1 MAPEKLTPTCI
12 FKMGEH
18 RMNSVIQAY
27 RNHPIFTFLENR
39 SGGQEVSVTGM
50 GDLNGKWSVSDADYP
65 QFLDLL
71 NDYLF
76 VKKHRA
82 LGFVERPR
90 TDVAKPLLIDLDFK
104 YPENMSLTHSFTD
117 AQIEEFCHV
126 LQEGISH
133 FFDVSEYQEISYYV
147 LLRPTAYK
155 DKGVLKD
162 GIHIECPDF
171 SLTNDKWNVLRRW
184 ILKNGAIRRIFGETG
199 YLNEDHDVFDQA
211 MGRNQGWMLYGASKP
226 QIPAYALS
234 WVKKYTPDT
243 DSWTTGG
250 SDHTP
255 RQLLELLSI
264 RYNVVEGC
272 GDVKDERKDEY
283 DDFLNPPSA
292 QGPQQQQVA
301 EPHSQNVQAL
311 LSLVPNPDD
320 ERALIEKLVLECLSA
335 ERAEAFLTW
344 RCVGLCLHNIE
355 PSEEMFNLWM
365 DFSNKSPKAAGNN
378 VSQLKK
384 DWFQGM
390 RKDGDGPKLTI
401 RSLHLWARHDNN
413 TKYEEI
419 MNEDILEY
427 IIRKLDGTHYHI
439 SLLMQKMFGNNYVAS
454 IGNKVTE
461 WYTYDEVLNMWKH
474 LNQGIEL
481 KRKIIKDVADKVDSA
496 CVRVRDR
503 WNKATDEDERERYAT
518 KLKNLHKIQSC
529 LYTAG
534 FVDSVMKMA
543 GTLFAEEDFMSNLNM
558 NPYIFGCANGILE
571 LRYKETPT
579 SKERVFFRQGKAED
593 FVSFLGGKSISDSW
607 DAINY
612 KPYDPNDPNM
622 PEIMD
627 FFKKVFPRDDLREY
641 VFRLLASCLEG
652 TNKEQC
658 FYIFHGSGSN
668 GKSKIIDLMT
678 MIFGDYQTSIQTT
691 VLTRKRPESGAAN
704 PDIIVTKCKR
714 FIHMGEPDKN
724 EQLNTSRMKQFTG
737 EDLVEARGL
746 FQDQEKFKIMGKMA
760 LCCND
765 LPPINS
771 MDDGTWRR
779 VRVIPFE
786 SKFRYADHKDW
797 KAGLKYLF
805 LRDDGL
811 KDKMLRWRESLFS
824 YLVYIYETQYL
835 VNGLNP
841 EPPIVLQV
849 SDKYKDS
856 YDVFAK
862 FMGERIRQE
871 DGNRVEFKDL
881 KRIFKSWRQDTST
894 KATLNDAE
902 LWSRCLESSNIGK
915 FNERKQILIH
925 IRVFSTDEEVEE
937 YDKEHDEASG
947 AE

>member
-1 MAPEKLTPTCI
+1 M
-12 FKMGEH
+12 
-18 RMNSVIQAY
+18 
-27 RNHPIFTFLENR
+27 
-39 SGGQEVSVTGM
+39 SVTGM
-50 GDLNGKWSVSDADYP
+50 GELNGKWSVSDEDYP

-76 VKKHRA
+76 IKKHRA

-90 TDVAKPLLIDLDFK
+90 TDVAKPYLIDLDFK

-117 AQIEEFCHV
+117 EQIAEFCGV

-133 FFDVSEYQEISYYV
+133 FFDVSEYQEISYFV
-147 LLRPTAYK
+147 MLRPTAYK

-184 ILKNGAIRRIFGETG
+184 ILKNGAIRRIFGQTG

-234 WVKKYTPDT
+234 WVKKYTPET
-243 DSWTTGG
+243 DAWETVQSEL
-250 SDHTP
+250 TP
-255 RQLLELLSI
+255 RQLLEHLSI

-272 GDVKDERKDEY
+272 GDVKEERKEEFEDL
-283 DDFLNPPSA
+283 LNPSPVLSGGA
-292 QGPQQQQVA
+292 PPQPA

-311 LSLVPNPDD
+311 LSLVPNPED
-320 ERALIEKLVLECLSA
+320 ERVLIGRIVRECLSV

-355 PSEEMFNLWM
+355 PSDEMFDLWM
-365 DFSNKSPKAAGNN
+365 DFSNKSPKSAGNN
-378 VSQLKK
+378 VSQLRK

-401 RSLHLWARHDNN
+401 RSLHLWARQDNKE
-413 TKYEEI
+413 KYEEI
-419 MNEDILEY
+419 MNEDVLEY

-461 WYTYDEVLNMWKH
+461 WYMYDEVLNMWKH
-474 LNQGIEL
+474 LNQGIDL
-481 KRKIIKDVADKVDSA
+481 KRKIFMDVAGKVDSA
-496 CVRVRDR
+496 CVRMTQRLAKTGNDGEEYDR
-503 WNKATDEDERERYAT
+503 ITA

-543 GTLFAEEDFMSNLNM
+543 GALFAEEDFMSKLNM
-558 NPYIFGCANGILE
+558 NPYLFGCANGILE
-571 LRYKETPT
+571 LRHKETPT

-714 FIHMGEPDKN
+714 FIHMGEPDRN

-824 YLVYIYETQYL
+824 YLVHIYETQYL
-835 VNGLNP
+835 VSGLNP

-862 FMGERIRQE
+862 FMSERVRQE
-871 DGNRVEFKDL
+871 DGNRVEFKDM
-881 KRIFKSWRQDTST
+881 KRIFKAWRQEASV
-894 KATLNDAE
+894 KANLTDAE
-902 LWSRCLESSNIGK
+902 LWGRCLESSNIGK

>member
-1 MAPEKLTPTCI
+1 M
-12 FKMGEH
+12 
-18 RMNSVIQAY
+18 
-27 RNHPIFTFLENR
+27 
-39 SGGQEVSVTGM
+39 SVTGM
-50 GDLNGKWSVSDADYP
+50 GELNGKWSVSDEDYP

-90 TDVAKPLLIDLDFK
+90 TDVAKPYLIDLDFK

-117 AQIEEFCHV
+117 EQIAEFCGV

-133 FFDVSEYQEISYYV
+133 FFDVSDYQEISYFV
-147 LLRPTAYK
+147 MLRPTAYK

-184 ILKNGAIRRIFGETG
+184 ILKNGAIRRIFGQTG

-234 WVKKYTPDT
+234 WVKKYTPET
-243 DSWTTGG
+243 DVWETVQSEL
-250 SDHTP
+250 TP
-255 RQLLELLSI
+255 RQLLEHLSI

-272 GDVKDERKDEY
+272 GDVKEERKEEFEDL
-283 DDFLNPPSA
+283 LNPSPVLSGGA
-292 QGPQQQQVA
+292 APQPA
-301 EPHSQNVQAL
+301 EPHSQNIQAL
-311 LSLVPNPDD
+311 LSLVPNPGD
-320 ERALIEKLVLECLSA
+320 ERKLIQRLVKECLSV

-355 PSEEMFNLWM
+355 PSDEMFDLWM
-365 DFSNKSPKAAGNN
+365 EFSNKSPKSAGNN
-378 VSQLKK
+378 VSLLRK

-401 RSLHLWARHDNN
+401 RSLHLWARQDNKI
-413 TKYEEI
+413 KYEEI

-427 IIRKLDGTHYHI
+427 IIRNLDGTHYHI

-454 IGNKVTE
+454 IGNKITE
-461 WYTYDEVLNMWKH
+461 WYTYDELLNMWKH
-474 LNQGIEL
+474 LNQGIDL
-481 KRKIIKDVADKVDSA
+481 KRKIIMDVAKKVEGA
-496 CVRVRDR
+496 CEKMTQRLGNTGNDGEEYDR
-503 WNKATDEDERERYAT
+503 ITA

-543 GTLFAEEDFMSNLNM
+543 GTLFAEEDFMSKLNM
-558 NPYIFGCANGILE
+558 NPYLFGCANGILE
-571 LRYKETPT
+571 LRHKETPT

-714 FIHMGEPDKN
+714 FIHMGEPDRN

-835 VNGLNP
+835 VSGLNP

-862 FMGERIRQE
+862 FMSERVRQE
-871 DGNRVEFKDL
+871 DGNRVEFKDM
-881 KRIFKSWRQDTST
+881 KRIFKAWRQEASV
-894 KATLNDAE
+894 KANLTDAE
-902 LWSRCLESSNIGK
+902 LWGRCLESSNIGK

>member
-1 MAPEKLTPTCI
+1 M
-12 FKMGEH
+12 
-18 RMNSVIQAY
+18 
-27 RNHPIFTFLENR
+27 
-39 SGGQEVSVTGM
+39 SVTGM
-50 GDLNGKWSVSDADYP
+50 GELNGKWSVSDEDYP

-90 TDVAKPLLIDLDFK
+90 TDAAKPYLIDLDFK

-117 AQIEEFCHV
+117 EQIEEFCGV
-126 LQEGISH
+126 LQQGISH
-133 FFDVSEYQEISYYV
+133 FFDISDYQEISYFV
-147 LLRPTAYK
+147 MLRPTAYK

-184 ILKNGAIRRIFGETG
+184 ILQNGAIRRIFGQTG
-199 YLNEDHDVFDQA
+199 YLNEDQDVFDQA

-234 WVKKYTPDT
+234 WVKKYTPET
-243 DSWTTGG
+243 DSWEKVESHLTT
-250 SDHTP
+250 
-255 RQLLELLSI
+255 RQLLEHLSI
-264 RYNVVEGC
+264 RYNVVAGS
-272 GDVKDERKDEY
+272 GDVRAERKDEF
-283 DDFLNPPSA
+283 DDFLNPTAAYTAAPVQAAVPLS
-292 QGPQQQQVA
+292 
-301 EPHSQNVQAL
+301 ENVQAL
-311 LSLVPNPDD
+311 VQFISNSDG
-320 ERALIEKLVLECLSA
+320 ERNLIQRLVLDCLSV
-335 ERAEAFLTW
+335 ERAEAFLSW

-355 PSEEMFNLWM
+355 PSEQMFDLWM
-365 DFSNKSPKAAGNN
+365 EFSKKSSKSSGNN
-378 VSQLKK
+378 ISQLRK

-401 RSLHLWARHDNN
+401 RSLNLWAREDNRV
-413 TKYEEI
+413 KYEEI

-427 IIRKLDGTHYHI
+427 IIQKLEGTHYHMAR
-439 SLLMQKMFGNNYVAS
+439 LMQKMFGNNYVAS

-461 WYTYDEVLNMWKH
+461 WYTYDEDMNMWKH
-474 LNQGIEL
+474 LNQGMDL
-481 KRKIIKDVADKVDSA
+481 KRKICIDVAGKIDSA
-496 CVRVRDR
+496 RQRVIERYG
-503 WNKATDEDERERYAT
+503 KATTEKDRNVYSEDIK
-518 KLKNLHKIQSC
+518 KLLKFQAN
-529 LYTAG
+529 LYTSA
-534 FVDSVMKMA
+534 FVESVMKMS
-543 GTLFAEEDFMSNLNM
+543 GTLFMEEDFMSKLNM
-558 NPYIFGCANGILE
+558 NPYLFGCANGILE
-571 LRYKETPT
+571 IRHKETPT

-714 FIHMGEPDKN
+714 FIHMGEPDRN

-824 YLVYIYETQYL
+824 YLVHIYETQYL

-862 FMGERIRQE
+862 FMSERVRQE
-871 DGNRVEFKDL
+871 DGNRVEFKDM
-881 KRIFKSWRQDTST
+881 KRIFKAWRQEASV
-894 KATLNDAE
+894 KANLTDAE
-902 LWSRCLESSNIGK
+902 LWGRCLESSNIGK

>member
-1 MAPEKLTPTCI
+1 
-12 FKMGEH
+12 
-18 RMNSVIQAY
+18 
-27 RNHPIFTFLENR
+27 
-39 SGGQEVSVTGM
+39 
-50 GDLNGKWSVSDADYP
+50 
-65 QFLDLL
+65 
-71 NDYLF
+71 
-76 VKKHRA
+76 
-82 LGFVERPR
+82 
-90 TDVAKPLLIDLDFK
+90 
-104 YPENMSLTHSFTD
+104 MSLTHSFTD
-117 AQIEEFCHV
+117 EQIAEFCGV

-133 FFDVSEYQEISYYV
+133 FFDVSDYQEISYFV
-147 LLRPTAYK
+147 MLRPTAYK

-184 ILKNGAIRRIFGETG
+184 ILKNGAIRRIFGQTG

-226 QIPAYALS
+226 QIPAYKLS
-234 WVKKYTPDT
+234 WVKKYTPET
-243 DSWTTGG
+243 DAWETVES
-250 SDHTP
+250 HLTP
-255 RQLLELLSI
+255 RQLLEHLSI
-264 RYNVVEGC
+264 RYNVVQGC
-272 GDVKDERKDEY
+272 GDVKAERKDDF
-283 DDFLNPPSA
+283 DDFLNPPGL
-292 QGPQQQQVA
+292 QGGAPAAVQPA

-311 LSLVPNPDD
+311 LSLVPHPED
-320 ERALIEKLVLECLSA
+320 ERVLIGRLVRDCLSV

-355 PSEEMFNLWM
+355 PSDEMFDLWM
-365 DFSNKSPKAAGNN
+365 DFSKKSPKSAGNN
-378 VSQLKK
+378 VSQLRK

-401 RSLHLWARHDNN
+401 RSLHLWARQDNKA
-413 TKYEEI
+413 KYEEI
-419 MNEDILEY
+419 MNEDVLEY

-461 WYTYDEVLNMWKH
+461 WYTYDELLNMWKH
-474 LNQGIEL
+474 LNQGVDL
-481 KRKIIKDVADKVDSA
+481 KRKIFIDVAGKVDAA
-496 CVRVRDR
+496 CDRVKTRLKD
-503 WNKATDEDERERYAT
+503 ASDEDTEALLAA
-518 KLKNLHKIQSC
+518 KLKSLHKIQSC

-543 GTLFAEEDFMSNLNM
+543 SALFAEEDFMSKLNM
-558 NPYIFGCANGILE
+558 NPYLFGCANGILE
-571 LRYKETPT
+571 LRQKETPT

-607 DAINY
+607 DAISY

-714 FIHMGEPDKN
+714 FIHMGEPDRN

-824 YLVYIYETQYL
+824 YLVHIYETQYL
-835 VNGLNP
+835 TNGLNP

-862 FMGERIRQE
+862 FMSERVRQE
-871 DGNRVEFKDL
+871 DGNRVEFKDM
-881 KRIFKSWRQDTST
+881 KRIFKAWRQEASV
-894 KATLNDAE
+894 KANLTDAE
-902 LWSRCLESSNIGK
+902 LWGRCLESSNIGK

>member
-1 MAPEKLTPTCI
+1 
-12 FKMGEH
+12 MGEH

-50 GDLNGKWSVSDADYP
+50 GEQLKGKWAVSDAEYP

-90 TDVAKPLLIDLDFK
+90 INVAKPLLIDLDFK

-133 FFDVSEYQEISYYV
+133 FFDVSDYTEISYYV

-155 DKGVLKD
+155 AAGVLKD

-184 ILKNGAIRRIFGETG
+184 ILNNGAIRRIFGETG
-199 YLNEDHDVFDQA
+199 YLNEDHDIFDKA
-211 MGRNQGWMLYGASKP
+211 MGGNQGWMLYGASKP
-226 QIPAYALS
+226 EIPAYALS
-234 WVKKYTPDT
+234 WVKKYMPEANEWITVQNEL
-243 DSWTTGG
+243 
-250 SDHTP
+250 TP

-272 GDVKDERKDEY
+272 GDVKPERKDEY

-292 QGPQQQQVA
+292 QAPQQQQQQVA
-301 EPHSQNVQAL
+301 EPHSENVQAL
-311 LSLVPNPDD
+311 LALVPNQDD
-320 ERALIEKLVLECLSA
+320 ERVIIEKLVKECLSVQ
-335 ERAEAFLTW
+335 RSEAFLTW

-365 DFSNKSPKAAGNN
+365 EFSNKSPKSASNN

-401 RSLHLWARHDNN
+401 RSLHLWARHDNLQR
-413 TKYEEI
+413 YEEI

-454 IGNKVTE
+454 IGNKITE

-474 LNQGIEL
+474 LNQGIDL
-481 KRKIIKDVADKVDSA
+481 KRKIFMDVAGKVDAA
-496 CVRVRDR
+496 CVRMTQRLAKTGND
-503 WNKATDEDERERYAT
+503 TDEYDRIT
-518 KLKNLHKIQSC
+518 VKLKNLHKIQSC

-543 GTLFAEEDFMSNLNM
+543 SALFAEEDFMSKLNM
-558 NPYIFGCANGILE
+558 NPYLFGCANGILE

-612 KPYDPNDPNM
+612 KPYDPSDPNM

-641 VFRLLASCLEG
+641 VFRLLSSCLEG

-704 PDIIVTKCKR
+704 PDIIVTKCRR

-862 FMGERIRQE
+862 FMSERIRQE

-915 FNERKQILIH
+915 FNERRQIMIH

-937 YDKEHDEASG
+937 YDKEHDEGSSG

>member
-1 MAPEKLTPTCI
+1 
-12 FKMGEH
+12 MGEH
-18 RMNSVIQAY
+18 RMSSNSVSYHA
-27 RNHPIFTFLENR
+27 HPLYGFLKTR
-39 SGGQEVSVTGM
+39 SSKSGTRDSDASVTGM
-50 GDLNGKWSVSDADYP
+50 CELTKGAYCVTDEDYP
-65 QFLDLL
+65 QLLELL

-76 VKKHRA
+76 VKRHRS
-82 LGFVERPR
+82 LPFVEQPR
-90 TDVAKPLLIDLDFK
+90 VNLAKPLLIDLDFK
-104 YPENMSLTHSFTD
+104 YPETMSLSHAFTEE
-117 AQIEEFCHV
+117 QIEEFCHV

-133 FFDVSEYQEISYYV
+133 FFDVSDYQEISYYV

-155 DKGVLKD
+155 AAGALKD

-184 ILKNGAIRRIFGETG
+184 ILKNGAIRRIFGDTG
-199 YLNEDHDVFDQA
+199 YLNEDHDIFDQA
-211 MGRNQGWMLYGASKP
+211 MGRKQGWMFYGASKP

-234 WVKKYTPDT
+234 WIKKYTPDT
-243 DSWTTGG
+243 DSWITVE

-264 RYNVVEGC
+264 RYNVVAEC
-272 GDVKDERKDEY
+272 GDVKAEQKDEY

-292 QGPQQQQVA
+292 QAPQQQQAAA
-301 EPHSQNVQAL
+301 EPHSDNVQAL

-320 ERALIEKLVLECLSA
+320 ERVLIQRLVKECLSVQ
-335 ERAEAFLTW
+335 RSEAFLTW

-365 DFSNKSPKAAGNN
+365 EFSNKSPKSAGNN

-401 RSLHLWARHDNN
+401 RSLHLWARKDNKE
-413 TKYEEI
+413 KYEEI

-454 IGNKVTE
+454 IGLRLTE

-474 LNQGIEL
+474 LNQGIDL
-481 KRKIIKDVADKVDSA
+481 KRKIIMDVAKKVDDA
-496 CVRVRDR
+496 CVRVRSRYD
-503 WNKATDEDERERYAT
+503 KATDEDDRDRHQL
-518 KLKNLHKIQSC
+518 KLKNLHKIQSS

-543 GTLFAEEDFMSNLNM
+543 GALFAEEDFMSKLNM
-558 NPYIFGCANGILE
+558 NPYLFGCANGILE

-612 KPYDPNDPNM
+612 KPYDPSDPNM

-641 VFRLLASCLEG
+641 VFRLLSSCLEG

-704 PDIIVTKCKR
+704 PDIIVTKCRR

-835 VNGLNP
+835 VSGLNP

-862 FMGERIRQE
+862 FMSERIRQE

-915 FNERKQILIH
+915 FNERRQIMIH

-937 YDKEHDEASG
+937 YDKEHDEGSSG